1 MVNFFE
7 NLAYDAATE
16 LEQLAQLIHE
26 LRENRNAVLK
36 RYGAADEAALLAQ
49 IRSGA
54 VAEHPAYE
62 YYLAARIFA
71 DTLETARA
79 VAAERMK
86 EASRT

>member
-1 MVNFFE
+1 MANFFE
-7 NLAYDAATE
+7 NLAYGAAME

-36 RYGAADEAALLAQ
+36 HYEAADEAALLAR

-62 YYLAARIFA
+62 YHLAARILA

-79 VAAERMK
+79 VAAERMQ